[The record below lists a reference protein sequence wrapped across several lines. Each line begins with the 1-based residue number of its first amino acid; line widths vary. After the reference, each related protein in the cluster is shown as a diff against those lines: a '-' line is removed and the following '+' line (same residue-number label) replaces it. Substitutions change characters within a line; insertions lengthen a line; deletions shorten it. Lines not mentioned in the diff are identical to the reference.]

1 MGTQENGLNGTESG
15 RDGATQLF
23 KLHSPAIYR
32 YCLGRLRSPEEAED
46 ALQATYL
53 NAWRSLKT
61 GFEPHHPRPW
71 LFQIAANVCTSTLR
85 SKLGGPRVELRD
97 PDALEGLVQAEQ
109 PEREALLD
117 LTAAVRDLPDRQR
130 RALVLRDWHG
140 LAYDEIAVKMAV
152 SDAAVETLLFRA
164 RNKVAATLASRE
176 LKPKLAT
183 SARALLV
190 WPFGFVQA
198 KSAVASGAT
207 HLKMGLVIA
216 CGTVAPLVAFGVLQ
230 VIAFGPEATGE
241 ANKAAVDAP
250 VQPESVALGFTERR
264 IPPEVDGHKAGK
276 RMNARAGAGPRA
288 AGSRNDQDDA
298 NVGTPTPASQP
309 APGPA
314 PAPAQDEMV
323 TLCHQTP
330 AEVRPGVTIQVA
342 PQAAQNGLSQDP
354 VGACG

>member
-1 MGTQENGLNGTESG
+1 MGTQENGLNGAVTG
-15 RDGATQLF
+15 RDGATKLF

-32 YCLGRLRSPEEAED
+32 YCLRRLRSPDEAED

-61 GFEPHHPRPW
+61 GFEPHDPRPW
-71 LFQIAANVCTSTLR
+71 LFQIAANVCASTLR
-85 SKLGGPRVELRD
+85 SKLGGPRLELRD
-97 PDALEGLVQAEQ
+97 PDALEGLVQPEQ
-109 PEREALLD
+109 PEREAVLD
-117 LTAAVRDLPDRQR
+117 LTAAVRDLPERQR
-130 RALVLRDWHG
+130 RALLLRDWHG

-164 RNKVAATLASRE
+164 RTKVAATLASRE

-183 SARALLV
+183 SARALVV
-190 WPFGFVQA
+190 WPFGFFQA

-230 VIAFGPEATGE
+230 VIAFGPEATRK
-241 ANKAAVDAP
+241 ANQAVVRAP
-250 VQPESVALGFTERR
+250 ILQPEPAASGFTDGR
-264 IPPEVDGHKAGK
+264 IPPEVDANKAGK
-276 RMNARAGAGPRA
+276 RMSARAGVGARDQ
-288 AGSRNDQDDA
+288 GSRDGQDDVK
-298 NVGTPTPASQP
+298 VGTPTPAAQP
-309 APGPA
+309 AHA
-314 PAPAQDEMV
+314 PVQAEMV

-330 AEVRPGVTIQVA
+330 AKKRPGVTIQVA
-342 PQAAQNGLSQDP
+342 AQAAQNGLSQDP